1 MYDKCE
7 KTEEVSGEKMNHNFK
22 EELYTII
29 ENTRIFVDEP
39 MKAHTTF
46 RVGGPA
52 DYFVLPKTAEEVAE
66 VIRICKKYDVPYL
79 VEGNG
84 SNLLVG
90 DGGIRGVVLQVFK
103 LMSNISIDGDRITAQ
118 AGASLAQVANSALAE
133 SLTGFEFAA
142 GIPGT
147 LGGAVVMNAGAYGG
161 EMKDVLE
168 SVKVLT
174 EDGEVQELNAEE
186 LKLGYRT
193 SIIPEKHYIVLE
205 ATILLK
211 KGKQEDIRG
220 YMDELRKKRI
230 DKQPLEYPSAGSTF
244 KRPEGHFAGKLIQ
257 DAGLKGFTVGGAQ
270 VSEKHSGFVINRGDA
285 TAADIL
291 SLMEQVTERVK
302 KDSGVTLEPEVKR
315 VGEF

>member
-1 MYDKCE
+1 MIGVK

-29 ENTRIFVDEP
+29 EKARVMEAEP

-52 DYFVLPKTAEEVAE
+52 DYFVVPKNAEEVAG
-66 VIRICKKYDVPYL
+66 VIRLCKEYDVPYF

-90 DGGIRGVVLQVFK
+90 DKGIRGVVLQIFK
-103 LMSNISIDGDRITAQ
+103 SMSNICVEGEQITAQ
-118 AGASLAQVANSALAE
+118 AGASLAQIANAALAE
-133 SLTGFEFAA
+133 SLAGFEFAA

-161 EMKDVLE
+161 EMKDVLA

-174 EDGEVQELNAEE
+174 EECEVLELAADE
-186 LKLGYRT
+186 LELGYRT
-193 SIIPEKHYIVLE
+193 SIIPKKNYIVLE
-205 ATILLK
+205 ARILLK
-211 KGKQEDIRG
+211 KGNQEEIKG

-230 DKQPLEYPSAGSTF
+230 EKQPLEYPSAGSTF
-244 KRPEGHFAGKLIQ
+244 KRPEGYFAGKLIQ

-270 VSEKHSGFVINRGDA
+270 VSEKHSGFVINKGNA
-285 TAADIL
+285 TAADIM
-291 SLMEQVTERVK
+291 SLMEQVTELVK
-302 KDSGVTLEPEVKR
+302 KDSGITLEPEVKR

>member
-1 MYDKCE
+1 MIGLK

-29 ENTRIFVDEP
+29 EKARVMEAEP

-52 DYFVLPKTAEEVAE
+52 DYFVVPKSAEEVAD
-66 VIRICKKYDVPYL
+66 VIRLCKAHDVPYF

-90 DGGIRGVVLQVFK
+90 DKGIRGVVLQIFK
-103 LMSNISIDGDRITAQ
+103 SMSNICVEGEQITAQ
-118 AGASLAQVANSALAE
+118 AGASLAQIANAALAE
-133 SLTGFEFAA
+133 SLAGFEFAA

-161 EMKDVLE
+161 EMKDVLV

-174 EDGEVQELNAEE
+174 EEGKVLELAAEE
-186 LKLGYRT
+186 LELGYRT
-193 SIIPEKHYIVLE
+193 SIIPKKNYIVLE
-205 ATILLK
+205 ARILLK
-211 KGKQEDIRG
+211 KGKQEEIKA
-220 YMDELRKKRI
+220 YMDELRKKRVE
-230 DKQPLEYPSAGSTF
+230 KQPLEYPSAGSTF
-244 KRPEGHFAGKLIQ
+244 KRPEGYFAGKLIQ

-270 VSEKHSGFVINRGDA
+270 VSEKHSGFVINKGNA
-285 TAADIL
+285 TAADIV
-291 SLMEQVTERVK
+291 SLMEQVTELVK